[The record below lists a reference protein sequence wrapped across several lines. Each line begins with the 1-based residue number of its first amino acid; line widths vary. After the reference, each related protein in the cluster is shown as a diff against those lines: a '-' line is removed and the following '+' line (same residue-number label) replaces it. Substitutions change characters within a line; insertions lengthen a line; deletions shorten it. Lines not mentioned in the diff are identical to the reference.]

1 MKKETKNNDNDDDL
15 DFARLEFTS
24 NKKYQS
30 KPTLEIVI
38 KKEIKDYEN
47 NRPTPIAT
55 RNKLRTRVKHLG
67 TFSNDSNLNNTIN
80 QPKTKFF
87 TIYTLNKITSPVKK
101 NTNTLKI
108 KKINTAMNRNL
119 TESKPTNMVRIIKS
133 SISPPMEY
141 GNIKDLKSN
150 NTLLSQN
157 FDYILNNKSALIY
170 KLFNINNN
178 KKNKNAK
185 EIKNCKKNIKSKEN
199 ERYIK
204 DYINKKIFSN
214 KHGKR
219 ESHNENIDFSPNAN
233 ANIDNNII
241 NKTKNRM
248 LFSGSKYSNDD
259 LSSVNKLNSPKDY
272 ESLFLSN
279 SGINNRLMNSENSL
293 TKDFAF
299 KTEYNENK
307 IKSAKKDVIRHNN
320 KFYLSRNK
328 KAKKI
333 KKGSN
338 KKSCIINY
346 DNLLDS
352 KKYLDFFENSNGSN
366 LDLYLKCKT
375 NRNNNDTNIN
385 MQSIEDFKKMKES
398 YDNLE
403 KLNNELN
410 LLNKNLISEN
420 NKLKLQIINFST
432 NIYNNSNIYDEE
444 KDIETNKT
452 KIKKLKKEISKL
464 SEENEILKTKNSPDK
479 VLLEQYNK
487 AMEESNRLK
496 SSLKKNNLQAK
507 ENKKLREKNKE
518 ISKENE
524 KLKITENKYNTLY
537 QNNFKLHKKYKILYK
552 LKTIQNY

>member
-1 MKKETKNNDNDDDL
+1 MKQETKNNDNDDNVDYG
-15 DFARLEFTS
+15 RLEFSS

-38 KKEIKDYEN
+38 KKEIKEYEN

-55 RNKLRTRVKHLG
+55 RNKFKPKVKKLG

-80 QPKTKFF
+80 QPKAKFL

-108 KKINTAMNRNL
+108 RKINTAKLGNF
-119 TESKPTNMVRIIKS
+119 TESKANNMVRIIKS
-133 SISPPMEY
+133 SISPPMDY
-141 GNIKDLKSN
+141 GNNIDLKSN

-157 FDYILNNKSALIY
+157 FDFILNNKSALIN

-178 KKNKNAK
+178 KKNKNVK
-185 EIKNCKKNIKSKEN
+185 EIKNFKKNIKSKEN

-214 KHGKR
+214 KHGKKER
-219 ESHNENIDFSPNAN
+219 YIENMEFSPNSN
-233 ANIDNNII
+233 TNIDNNNI
-241 NKTKNRM
+241 NKIDFNSTSKNRM
-248 LFSGSKYSNDD
+248 LFSKSKYSNDD
-259 LSSVNKLNSPKDY
+259 VSSVNKLNSPKNY

-293 TKDFAF
+293 TREFAF
-299 KTEYNENK
+299 KTEYNESK
-307 IKSAKKDVIRHNN
+307 IKSAKKDVIRNN
-320 KFYLSRNK
+320 NNLYLSRNK

-333 KKGSN
+333 KN

-346 DNLLDS
+346 DDLLES
-352 KKYLDFFENSNGSN
+352 RKYLDFFENSNGSN
-366 LDLYLKCKT
+366 LDLYIKSKT
-375 NRNNNDTNIN
+375 NRNHNENNIN

-432 NIYNNSNIYDEE
+432 NIYNNNNIYDD
-444 KDIETNKT
+444 KRNIETSKK

-464 SEENEILKTKNSPDK
+464 SEENEKLKTKTSPDK

-496 SSLKKNNLQAK
+496 SSIKKNNIQAK
-507 ENKKLREKNKE
+507 ENKKLKAKNK
-518 ISKENE
+518 
-524 KLKITENKYNTLY
+524 
-537 QNNFKLHKKYKILYK
+537 
-552 LKTIQNY
+552 